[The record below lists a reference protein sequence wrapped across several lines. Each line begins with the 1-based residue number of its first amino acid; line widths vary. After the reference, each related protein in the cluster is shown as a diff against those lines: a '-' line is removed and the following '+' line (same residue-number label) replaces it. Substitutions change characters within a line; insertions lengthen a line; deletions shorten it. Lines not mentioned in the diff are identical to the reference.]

1 MSDTGVYSRLDVL
14 KPKIG
19 ISKNKR
25 LSPFHLHEITDCQ
38 SSAHFCRDPYCVNPQ
53 RHSLSNITHSLR
65 RPRAPVTDVHSRTRS
80 TDTAQS
86 QCMAAICMWVDPT
99 LPRTAEGMSF
109 RPHPAS
115 LNSARPRE
123 LRPTS
128 NLLPHPNWISYLGL
142 WRKDKAMI

>member
-1 MSDTGVYSRLDVL
+1 MYLNLKLVFPKTKGSVL
-14 KPKIG
+14 FSYMK
-19 ISKNKR
+19 SLTVN
-25 LSPFHLHEITDCQ
+25 LQHM
-38 SSAHFCRDPYCVNPQ
+38 HFCRDPYCVNPQ
-53 RHSLSNITHSLR
+53 RHILSNITHSLR

-99 LPRTAEGMSF
+99 LPRTADGMSF

-142 WRKDKAMI
+142 WRKDTAMIWRGGI